1 MQKKIIA
8 LAVAG
13 LVSGAAFAQSTVT
26 IDGIMD
32 IGYQYNWGAAAGS
45 TKSLGEVKSVVDGSR
60 VGFHGVEDLGN
71 GLKVGF
77 DATAGFDIDTGK
89 TYGQNGAIYSEGS
102 SVYLA
107 GNFGTVKGGYF
118 SSSLDSD
125 ISGIDVSQRHAYL
138 GADLLIGTGKLA
150 NHLAY
155 ISPDM
160 SGFKVLAGYS
170 SNVSNGNNQDAVPY
184 LNYGNTATST
194 SVTPANVRAYD
205 LGAIY
210 KNGPIAIGAGYIG
223 YRPQNNYDGTVT
235 VVTGAT
241 ATVLADVGNASEW
254 QAGASYNFGPAA
266 VSLYYAAQNQDQTSN
281 FFGVAGMDN
290 SKTWALGLAV
300 PFTPADLLTVSYAD
314 KKVEYYG
321 ASDNKVHALGFFY
334 AHNLSKRTELYALY
348 GNVGGD
354 NALKYAIDGAYENA
368 VSVGIH
374 HTF

>member
-32 IGYQYNWGAAAGS
+32 MGYQYSWGVASGS
-45 TKSLGEVKSVVDGSR
+45 GTKNMSQIKSGWDGSR

-89 TYGQNGAIYSEGS
+89 SYGNALMSEGS
-102 SVYLA
+102 SVYVN
-107 GNFGTVKGGYF
+107 GNFGTIKAGYF
-118 SSSLDSD
+118 SSVLDSD

-138 GADLLIGTGKLA
+138 GADLLIGTGKEA
-150 NHLAY
+150 NHVSY
-155 ISPDM
+155 ISPDL
-160 SGFKVLAGYS
+160 SGFKVIAGYS
-170 SNVSNGNNQDAVPY
+170 SNVNNGNNQDAIPY
-184 LNYGNTATST
+184 YNYTSG
-194 SVTPANVRAYD
+194 TPAVQASVNIRAYD
-205 LGAIY
+205 VGAIY

-223 YRPQNNYDGTVT
+223 YSHQNNYDNLTA
-235 VVTGAT
+235 AT
-241 ATVLADVGNASEW
+241 SDMGNAHEW

-266 VSLYYAAQNQDQTSN
+266 VSLYYAAQDQASDTT
-281 FFGVAGMDN
+281 FFGANLDR
-290 SKTWALGLAV
+290 SRAWALGLAV

-314 KKVEYYG
+314 RKISYYNDI
-321 ASDNKVHALGFFY
+321 SDNKTHALGFFY
-334 AHNLSKRTELYALY
+334 AHNLSKRTALYAMY
-348 GNVGGD
+348 GNAGGD
-354 NALKYAIDGAYENA
+354 NKYVIDGTYDNA
-368 VSVGIH
+368 MSFGLH

>member
-32 IGYQYNWGAAAGS
+32 MGYQYSWGAAAGS

-60 VGFHGVEDLGN
+60 IGFHGVEDLGN

-102 SVYLA
+102 AVNIS
-107 GNFGTVKGGYF
+107 GNFGMVKAGYF

-125 ISGIDVSQRHAYL
+125 ISGIDVSQRHAFL

-150 NHLAY
+150 NHVAY
-155 ISPDM
+155 ISPDL

-170 SNVSNGNNQDAVPY
+170 SNISNGNNQDAVPY
-184 LNYGNTATST
+184 LNYTSGNPP
-194 SVTPANVRAYD
+194 VQGLPNIRAYD

-210 KNGPIAIGAGYIG
+210 KNGPIAVGAGYIG
-223 YRPQNNYDGTVT
+223 YRPQNNFDGLT
-235 VVTGAT
+235 T
-241 ATVLADVGNASEW
+241 ATSDVGNSSEW

-266 VSLYYAAQNQDQTSN
+266 VSLYYAAQNQDQNAGGSV
-281 FFGVAGMDN
+281 FGAGNVNMDN

-314 KKVEYYG
+314 KKVEYFG
-321 ASDNKVHALGFFY
+321 GSDNKVHALGFFY

-368 VSVGIH
+368 IAFGLH